1 MGETASRKYPYPETS
16 AVPNVPADIKALAEA
31 LDTSVTAVVA
41 TADAATVTANNGV
54 NAGTIGVKVRYGSAN
69 ARANASF
76 QVALPAGVFTATPII
91 LLTVDAGSAKND
103 LWHMPVV
110 MSGTTKDTLWVG
122 WSHFGNGF
130 TTPDVKVN
138 WLAVGV

>member
-1 MGETASRKYPYPETS
+1 MGETAKRQYPYPETS
-16 AVPNVPADIKALAEA
+16 ATPDVSRDVKALAEA
-31 LDTSVTAVVA
+31 VA
-41 TADAATVTANNGV
+41 TDVDAVDTRLTAATTAANNAPS
-54 NAGTIGVKVRYGSAN
+54 AGAAGVKVRYGSAN
-69 ARANASF
+69 ARANTTF
-76 QVALPAGVFTATPII
+76 QVTLPAGVFTATPVI

-110 MSGTTKDTLWVG
+110 VSGTTKDTLWVG

-130 TTPDVKVN
+130 STPDVKVN